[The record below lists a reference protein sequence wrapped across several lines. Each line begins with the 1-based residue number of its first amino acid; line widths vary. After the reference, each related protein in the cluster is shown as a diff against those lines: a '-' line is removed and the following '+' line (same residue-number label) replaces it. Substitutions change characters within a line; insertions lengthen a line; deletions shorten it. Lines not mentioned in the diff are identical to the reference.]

1 MGLYLLTGKT
11 VTGGVEIVSCS
22 CARRVQDGTNKRVGS
37 PLAKDF
43 IHKIE
48 QGILKSSTD
57 SDAETILKFG
67 NMCSYWKNNMK
78 RIW

>member
-1 MGLYLLTGKT
+1 M
-11 VTGGVEIVSCS
+11 
-22 CARRVQDGTNKRVGS
+22 NKRVGN

-67 NMCSYWKNNMK
+67 NMCSYWKNNVK
-78 RIW
+78 RIR

>member
-1 MGLYLLTGKT
+1 M
-11 VTGGVEIVSCS
+11 
-22 CARRVQDGTNKRVGS
+22 NKRVGS

-48 QGILKSSTD
+48 QGILKSSSD

-78 RIW
+78 RIWLAAAIHFIILWFACFTDKGVSW